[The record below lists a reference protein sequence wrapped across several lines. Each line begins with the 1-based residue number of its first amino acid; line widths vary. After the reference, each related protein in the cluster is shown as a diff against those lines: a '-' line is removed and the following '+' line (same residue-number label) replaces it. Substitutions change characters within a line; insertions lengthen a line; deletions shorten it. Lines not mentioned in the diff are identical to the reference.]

1 MEIMINSPNIREL
14 IQEGKTNSIEKAM
27 GASGDFYRMQTF
39 NQALCKLVQDR
50 AVAEQEA
57 LGVSTNPNDLKLMLK
72 GVQTGAVNRGG
83 NTEARP
89 AMKINRSF

>member
-1 MEIMINSPNIREL
+1 MEILINTPNVREL
-14 IQEGKTNSIEKAM
+14 IAANKIREIEKAM
-27 GASGDFYRMQTF
+27 RDGGFYRMQTF

-50 AVAEQEA
+50 VVAEQEA